1 MKNDVSKRKKTSK
14 EKRALIGALC
24 IAAAV
29 AAGSTFAW
37 FSSVDEV
44 TNRLSANAAY
54 DVSIIETFTPPTNW
68 IPGQKVN
75 KDTAAVNTGNIPAF
89 VKQKLEGK
97 MRVTMEE
104 AVDTFAPSPDKTY
117 IELTEDELDSI
128 EAGGFLAWASDG
140 PEESKRIGYEKGKGT
155 VADAEHCYLGEV
167 SAVHSGA
174 NFDDMKPKSDY
185 YSKIQFAP
193 PATGDYIFRRVI
205 DVAGDGT
212 ETYEYAGY
220 HYDDQTG
227 KYYKIKVINELQPGE
242 DGILKVAPKVYYG
255 VEKEDIQILPLR
267 YEEAGT
273 EKYIKYKDKDTGET
287 IKAEYTEKELADG
300 RLGSKF
306 LIYKYGSKNYCVVT
320 DPGTDTL
327 TKGDIYTFANPLG
340 TKIGQVVG
348 DVDTLKYE
356 EDKSTPQRLVATYP
370 VGKSDD
376 VFIGESTDMSDP
388 TADSYDTNLRDI
400 AYSDYLVAKVA
411 YDNAKAKY
419 DLDKAAYD
427 AAVALLT
434 ALKDN
439 EEKLNKLNEAIVGL
453 GTFNGEINQPDFTC
467 TDTSVE
473 NYAIKNEAASDT
485 YFANQIS
492 QMNTAF
498 GSYVDV
504 GDPAKKQN
512 QYVSEFLDAV
522 NVYKGEPTDENW
534 RNVSNKYQEVTNH
547 FTAVNS
553 KVSAFEAAIVQKWE
567 AAGLNSNITGTFK
580 DIAAL
585 DLTGNASNAAITIKY
600 AADQLKAWE
609 TKLATYQT
617 EVNNYFKKISDIQS
631 DSKYTLQ
638 DLRPLNAAYT
648 KAVGDDAKK
657 YKTDAPHDTNED
669 QSGRASKIE
678 EVQNEKIQVSTDYYI
693 TVNSNPRNALELND
707 SKEPPIK
714 NTISNNGYAGTA
726 AIPYITGSQP
736 FKIGNKAIAEVT
748 PPDYNTVTDLEGK
761 YIAAQDQYNK
771 FNTKHTNQDTNND
784 IVIYIN
790 LANVCKD
797 GTVNK
802 NEWKLSPTLVAGDKE
817 ANFYYTSILGAG
829 EQTSI
834 LVDSLEL
841 SGDTTNV
848 AFKDFDF
855 DLNVTVD
862 SSQVVVSEDGNYY
875 ESTAV
880 MANDAFKVKPS
891 KVKYD
896 KEEAKPVKDYVKV
909 DWT

>member
-104 AVDTFAPSPDKTY
+104 AVDTFAPSDTKKY

-128 EAGGFLAWASDG
+128 EAGGFLAWASNGRD
-140 PEESKRIGYEKGKGT
+140 EANRIGIEKGKG
-155 VADAEHCYLGEV
+155 VADPNQCYLGEV

-174 NFDDMKPKSDY
+174 NFEDMKPGSDY

-220 HYDDQTG
+220 HYDATKG

-242 DGILKVAPKVYYG
+242 DGILKEAPKVYYG

-273 EKYIKYKDKDTGET
+273 EKYFKYIPDSTGEQT
-287 IKAEYTEKELADG
+287 KVEYTEVTSQTINSNSAEFEVYAF
-300 RLGSKF
+300 GST
-306 LIYKYGSKNYCVVT
+306 SYCVVI
-320 DPGTDTL
+320 D
-327 TKGDIYTFANPLG
+327 KGSSDLNVGDVYTSAVPLG
-340 TKIGQVVG
+340 TKIGHIVG
-348 DVDTLKYE
+348 SVSEKKYV

-376 VFIGESTDMSDP
+376 VFIGESTEMSDP
-388 TADSYDTNLRDI
+388 TADSYDTHLRDI
-400 AYSDYLVAKVA
+400 AYSDYIKAKVEFE
-411 YDNAKAKY
+411 NKKAEY
-419 DLDKAAYD
+419 ELNKAAYD

-434 ALKDN
+434 ALKSN
-439 EEKLNKLNEAIVGL
+439 EEKLNNMNAAFVGL
-453 GTFNGEINQPDFTC
+453 GTFNGEINQPDFHCSDGSANAT
-467 TDTSVE
+467 
-473 NYAIKNEAASDT
+473 IKDKADEMFT
-485 YFANQIS
+485 NQIS

-498 GSYVDV
+498 GSYEDV

-512 QYVSEFLDAV
+512 QYVHLFLDAV

-534 RNVSNKYQEVTNH
+534 RNVSNTYQEVTRH
-547 FTAVNS
+547 FTNVNS
-553 KVSAFEAAIVQKWE
+553 KVSAFEAAIVEKWE
-567 AAGLNSNITGTFK
+567 TAGVNGDIIRRVD
-580 DIAAL
+580 DIANYT
-585 DLTGNASNAAITIKY
+585 LTGNISDDAITVKY
-600 AADQLKAWE
+600 AAEKLVAWE
-609 TKLATYQT
+609 KQLAAYQK

-631 DSKYTLQ
+631 NSEYTLQ

-648 KAVGDDAKK
+648 KAVGDHAVKS
-657 YKTDAPHDTNED
+657 KTNAAE
-669 QSGRASKIE
+669 SGLAS
-678 EVQNEKIQVSTDYYI
+678 EVLPDGEFEVSPDYYI
-693 TVNSNPRNALELND
+693 TANSNPRNALELND

-761 YIAAQDQYNK
+761 YIAAQDEYNK
-771 FNTKHTNQDTNND
+771 YKTKHTNQETNND

-790 LANVCKD
+790 LKNVSAG

-891 KVKYD
+891 KVKYE
-896 KEEAKPVKDYVKV
+896 KEEAKPVNLDEKCKV